1 MPTHTPDTQQQHAP
15 EARIRD
21 SVLSLAP
28 PDELRTIDID
38 WDILKRDLND
48 RISMVVEYGYWM
60 SSADVNDD
68 ELPRDQVKT
77 VDKILALCRVEPIL
91 YVTGSIRPGGAGT
104 LVALTSRL
112 VVSAELSPIEKAD
125 RVGAFS
131 SRVRAQPRHD
141 ISSIELLEVSEAR
154 HDPHWPTRIRL
165 NLTVGGSELSLPLAH
180 GHQVTREENLADL
193 LPALLD
199 DLDQH
204 R

>member
-1 MPTHTPDTQQQHAP
+1 MPTHLPDSEEKHAP
-15 EARIRD
+15 DARIRD

-28 PDELRTIDID
+28 PDGLRTIDID

-48 RISMVVEYGYWM
+48 RISMVVEYGYWK
-60 SSADVNDD
+60 SSADVTDD

-91 YVTGSIRPGGAGT
+91 YVTGSIRPGGVGT

-112 VVSAELSPIEKAD
+112 VVSAELSPTEKSD
-125 RVGAFS
+125 RVGSFT
-131 SRVRAQPRHD
+131 SRVLAQSRRD

-165 NLTVGGSELSLPLAH
+165 HLTVGGSELSLPLAQ
-180 GHQVTREENLADL
+180 GHQVTKEENLAEL
-193 LPALLD
+193 LPTLLE
-199 DLDQH
+199 DLDRRQ
-204 R
+204 

>member
-1 MPTHTPDTQQQHAP
+1 MPTQLPDTQQQHAP
-15 EARIRD
+15 ETRIRD
-21 SVLSLAP
+21 SVLSLAQ

-48 RISMVVEYGYWM
+48 RISMVVEYGYWK
-60 SSADVNDD
+60 SSAEVSED
-68 ELPRDQVKT
+68 ELPRDQVKA
-77 VDKILALCRVEPIL
+77 VDQILALCRVEPIL

-112 VVSAELSPIEKAD
+112 VVSAELSTTEKSD
-125 RVGAFS
+125 RVGSFT
-131 SRVRAQPRHD
+131 SRVLAQSRRD

-165 NLTVGGSELSLPLAH
+165 NLTVGGSELSLPLAQ
-180 GHQVTREENLADL
+180 GHQVTREENLAAL

-199 DLDQH
+199 DLDRRQ
-204 R
+204 